1 MSLDLREAVAR
12 IGPSPVAMCCRGCP
26 AFRTNKW
33 DEPSGDGETYDSGQ
47 YAWCAAAGQ
56 RSMGA
61 YHYDHSPTPDWCPA
75 PDPQLSDLTVRI
87 GELEGALEPF
97 AAFFDRT
104 TDMGG
109 NFPKAGPFY
118 TLMSMN
124 GPVELSIEDFQR
136 ARQALAAKAGGE
148 GSSQEPSTM
157 TNAAPS
163 ASGLADPT
171 SSGAE

>member
-1 MSLDLREAVAR
+1 MTQDLREAIAR
-12 IGPSPVAMCCRGCP
+12 IVDPVAY
-26 AFRTNKW
+26 W
-33 DEPSGDGETYDSGQ
+33 DLPIGGPEPNHDWFD
-47 YAWCAAAGQ
+47 
-56 RSMGA
+56 R
-61 YHYDHSPTPDWCPA
+61 DHALAKADLILA
-75 PDPQLSDLTVRI
+75 LPQLSDLTVRC

-104 TDMGG
+104 KDMGG

-124 GPVELSIEDFQR
+124 GPVELSIEHFRR
-136 ARQALAAKAGGE
+136 ARQALAAKAEDRGVSRE
-148 GSSQEPSTM
+148 LSPS

-171 SSGAE
+171 PSSGEGSGS